1 VDLYGEIRGGNI
13 RQMLHSA
20 ELHVLQAST
29 LTNDGV
35 AKGARGRGG
44 GRAGRAREAG
54 GREVEE
60 GEEGCRRRR
69 RARQRALEQKIHPS
83 SRDLLHPL
91 AHRLTYNLPA
101 KHGFNLALSRYRS
114 AADQPPRSLVARD
127 VFTLFLRS
135 PSPRLASRR
144 DEDLRIALT
153 ARTLHSVRYFSRRAK
168 LISRMIREKGDNAR
182 VIRKRDEI
190 PREFAS
196 V

>member
-1 VDLYGEIRGGNI
+1 MGDISDFMVGSQRGFVRGDTGGGGRDI

-44 GRAGRAREAG
+44 GRADRAGEARGAG
-54 GREVEE
+54 GAQ
-60 GEEGCRRRR
+60 GEEGCRRCRRRRRR

-114 AADQPPRSLVARD
+114 AADQPARSLVARV
-127 VFTLFLRS
+127 VFTLFLRF
-135 PSPRLASRR
+135 PSSLVSRCRGLA
-144 DEDLRIALT
+144 
-153 ARTLHSVRYFSRRAK
+153 F
-168 LISRMIREKGDNAR
+168 
-182 VIRKRDEI
+182 
-190 PREFAS
+190 
-196 V
+196 